1 VSRPG
6 IDLGPAGPEPP
17 RRLPG
22 WTVAALGGLLLL
34 PPPWFG
40 LAIAGLVGVAAFRAG
55 ARRVAARRRAAD
67 RARDGAVALGRDR
80 AGRAVRLEDRQLA
93 AHGVILGASGAGKST
108 TLLRVLGD
116 RVARGLPVVALDLKG
131 SPAFAQVLAG
141 AAAQAGRPCL
151 VWSLDGDT
159 HWNPLA
165 HGNPTE
171 LKDKLIATE
180 RFTEPHYRRAAERYL
195 QTALTVLGARHPRRA
210 PTLGEVVA
218 LCEPRR
224 LAAAAR
230 TLPGP
235 LRERVTDYVAAMSPD
250 QVSAVRGLGTRLA
263 IITESHVGRLL
274 EPPAAGAG
282 PALDLRAAL
291 RGEIVA
297 VFSLNSSTYGSLAA
311 QIGTMAVQD
320 LVGAAGAR
328 LAAPDAVGPG
338 GTYTRGASAGPTAAA
353 GSTPSGLVAIDE
365 FSALGADQVLALF
378 ARGREARVSV
388 LLATQELTDLDRAAR
403 GLRDQVIGNTAL
415 KIVHRQDVPASAHAV
430 AQMVGSE
437 RVWQE
442 TRQFGATG
450 GRGAI
455 GPRGTRREVERFRI
469 HPDAIA
475 SLPTGAAVLITK
487 VPRAEVRVVQV
498 APLTVAGNGPASGGL
513 APPQRTLPPSVAPP
527 ASARERDN
535 RTGTLRPAPR
545 PTGRP
550 PSAPRPRDIAASEG
564 AGPARQREQGPPSSA
579 PARGGHSTSPARGDP
594 KRGGP
599 ERGAS
604 KRGGPERGG
613 SELG

>member
-1 VSRPG
+1 MSRPT
-6 IDLGPAGPEPP
+6 IDLGPAEAQRPRHPP
-17 RRLPG
+17 W

-34 PPPWFG
+34 PSPWFG
-40 LAIAGLVGVAAFRAG
+40 LALAGVLGASVLRSG
-55 ARRVAARRRAAD
+55 ARRLVARRRAAH
-67 RARDGAVALGRDR
+67 RETDGAVSLGRDR
-80 AGRAVRLEDRQLA
+80 AGRMVVLEDRQLA

-108 TLLRVLGD
+108 TLLRVLCD

-131 SPAFAQVLAG
+131 SPGFAQVLVG
-141 AAAQAGRPCL
+141 AAARAGRPCV

-195 QTALTVLGARHPRRA
+195 QTALTVLGTRRPARA

-235 LRERVTDYVAAMSPD
+235 LRERVTDYVAGLSPD

-274 EPPAAGAG
+274 EPAAGSG
-282 PALDLRAAL
+282 TGLDLRAAL
-291 RGEIVA
+291 RGDVVA

-320 LVGAAGAR
+320 IVGAAGAR
-328 LAAPDAVGPG
+328 LAAGAGVGAARPAAGAGVAPG
-338 GTYTRGASAGPTAAA
+338 GTGPRGTDAALASVP
-353 GSTPSGLVAIDE
+353 PGLVAIDE
-365 FSALGADQVLALF
+365 FSALGADQILALF
-378 ARGREARVSV
+378 ARGREAGVSV

-437 RVWQE
+437 RVWEE
-442 TRQFGATG
+442 TRHFGATG
-450 GRGAI
+450 GSAAI

-498 APLTVAGNGPASGGL
+498 TPPALAASAPGTGQLVPAAALPRDLT
-513 APPQRTLPPSVAPP
+513 PPSPARVHARGPQAAARRSNAPRSNATP
-527 ASARERDN
+527 PEASRP
-535 RTGTLRPAPR
+535 PAPR
-545 PTGRP
+545 PPVPRP
-550 PSAPRPRDIAASEG
+550 NAPRTPERRDPPR
-564 AGPARQREQGPPSSA
+564 
-579 PARGGHSTSPARGDP
+579 SPER
-594 KRGGP
+594 RGP
-599 ERGAS
+599 EIG
-604 KRGGPERGG
+604 
-613 SELG
+613 